1 MKLTNE
7 IRAALM
13 VALVLAVGGL
23 VVVVGTYLPW
33 YVLPG
38 IVLVYMIYIMYQ
50 LILTK
55 LDTDDKIKEIK

>member
-1 MKLTNE
+1 MIMTNQ
-7 IRAALM
+7 IKAALI
-13 VALVLAVGGL
+13 VALIVAAGGSAV
-23 VVVVGTYLPW
+23 VIGTYLPW

-55 LDTDDKIKEIK
+55 LDTDDKIKDIK

>member
-1 MKLTNE
+1 MTLTNE
-7 IRAALM
+7 IKAVLI

-23 VVVVGTYLPW
+23 VVVVSTYLPW
-33 YVLPG
+33 YILPS

>member
-13 VALVLAVGGL
+13 VAIVLAVGGL
-23 VVVVGTYLPW
+23 VVVVSTYLPW
-33 YVLPG
+33 YILPS

>member
-7 IRAALM
+7 IKAALV
-13 VALVLAVGGL
+13 VALVLALGGL
-23 VVVVGTYLPW
+23 AIVVSTYLPW
-33 YVLPG
+33 FILPS
-38 IVLVYMIYIMYQ
+38 IVLAYMVYIMYQ

>member
-23 VVVVGTYLPW
+23 VVVVSTYLPW
-33 YVLPG
+33 YILPS

>member
-13 VALVLAVGGL
+13 VTLVLAVGGL
-23 VVVVGTYLPW
+23 VVVVSTYLPW
-33 YVLPG
+33 YVLPVLG
-38 IVLVYMIYIMYQ
+38 IGYMVYLMYQ

-55 LDTDDKIKEIK
+55 LDTEDRIKEIK

>member
-33 YVLPG
+33 YILPS

>member
-7 IRAALM
+7 IRAALV
-13 VALVLAVGGL
+13 VALVLALGGL
-23 VVVVGTYLPW
+23 AIVVSTYLPW
-33 YVLPG
+33 FILPS

-55 LDTDDKIKEIK
+55 LDTDDRIREMK